1 LGKGGK
7 LGPMPH
13 FPRAAARR
21 LPALLALGLLAL
33 LLWGQCGLLNH
44 IAPDQPI
51 PHYSVRVVRVDSL
64 TAARSTKDPTL
75 YLTLEIHNKV
85 HRAFSLGGVYGHL
98 FLENH
103 AWNNGQ
109 HYQYSGVVLAGGQTL
124 QLPLALPLTASAA
137 LHPDSLRALR
147 QALRQ
152 GSRRQ
157 KSLVLR
163 VLANDYVYKKSANA
177 ALPLP
182 PMP

>member
-1 LGKGGK
+1 MSRFAGISI
-7 LGPMPH
+7 
-13 FPRAAARR
+13 RR
-21 LPALLALGLLAL
+21 WPVLLLLGLLAL

-44 IAPDQPI
+44 IVPDQPI

-64 TAARSTKDPTL
+64 AAVRSSKAPTL

-85 HRAFSLGGVYGHL
+85 HRAFSFGGVYGHL
-98 FLENH
+98 FFEH
-103 AWNNGQ
+103 YAWNNGQ

-124 QLPLALPLTASAA
+124 QLPLALPLTASAT
-137 LHPDSLRALR
+137 LQPDSLRALR

-152 GSRRQ
+152 GSHRQ
-157 KSLVLR
+157 KSLILR

-182 PMP
+182 PML